1 MKRNQ
6 CCLPALRSD
15 SQSAEVNQ
23 RLPGSEGS
31 DEVLDAIADS
41 AIQMVPEQRIP
52 SQHFAPAGHLSLIGQ
67 NQELEFDGPFEL
79 LQVERDASREAE
91 HFGLVNWVESVT

>member
-1 MKRNQ
+1 MK
-6 CCLPALRSD
+6 SD

-23 RLPGSEGS
+23 RLPDSEGS